1 MMRSTALWGR
11 CTETERVNG
20 RLDNICQWNQIRI
33 NPQIITGIVQWCKTG
48 WSGQCTP
55 WWNNVCTYPPL
66 YMEVLLFE
74 FCIVLLPP
82 SPGSTDEPYPKGALY
97 LRVLHCTLYHVLQ
110 LIHFQGWHCT
120 LYHCTK
126 GGRWRLEF
134 KWLRNT
140 WFEPHLLPRSIG
152 IIRFYLS
159 LNSNPFERVL
169 DHLLLQS

>member
-1 MMRSTALWGR
+1 MVWTMYTLV
-11 CTETERVNG
+11 E
-20 RLDNICQWNQIRI
+20 
-33 NPQIITGIVQWCKTG
+33 
-48 WSGQCTP
+48 QCVYLMSP
-55 WWNNVCTYPPL
+55 FL

-82 SPGSTDEPYPKGALY
+82 SPGSTDEPYPRMALY
-97 LRVLHCTLYHVLQ
+97 LRVLHRTLYHVLQ

-126 GGRWRLEF
+126 GGRWRRSEF

-159 LNSNPFERVL
+159 LNSNQFERVL
-169 DHLLLQS
+169 PMDYLFFAKLVVASSSHRLLACFLLFLPSFHNDWL